1 MVADHIVDRHMV
13 DSPMTDQVAGIP
25 ADTEVVDTPADTE
38 VAAGAGLSSSKD
50 HSIHCPADPAFDKLY
65 SSLHNRGRM
74 ENCFLAHFHICYKS
88 FITFSSLSS
97 IFKKIMLKKLPLYY
111 NIIKHYRHFFLL
123 CFCII
128 LNQ

>member
-13 DSPMTDQVAGIP
+13 DSLMTDQVAGIP
-25 ADTEVVDTPADTE
+25 ADTEVADTPADTE
-38 VAAGAGLSSSKD
+38 VAAGAGQISSKD

-65 SSLHNRGRM
+65 SFLHNRGRM
-74 ENCFLAHFHICYKS
+74 ENCCLSHFHICYKS

-97 IFKKIMLKKLPLYY
+97 IFKKIMLIKLPLYY

-123 CFCII
+123 NLQSKC
-128 LNQ
+128 NK